1 MEVPEPTIEFIHRM
15 PVQLRFRDIDMFGHV
30 NNNIYFEIMDLAKAS
45 FYAQIQG
52 GHLSPENIGLLVV
65 NVNCD
70 FFRPT
75 RLEEPIE
82 VLTGVLRLSEH
93 SIRLEQ
99 RVINSETGE
108 VKVVCR
114 TVLAGFDAHT
124 GSGAPVPAIYR
135 EYLEK
140 ILPST

>member
-1 MEVPEPTIEFIHRM
+1 MQVPEPTIEFVHRM

-30 NNNIYFEIMDLAKAS
+30 NNNIYFELMDLAKAA

-52 GHLSPENIGLLVV
+52 GHLNPENIGLLVV

-114 TVLAGFDAHT
+114 TVLAGFDPAT
-124 GSGAPVPAIYR
+124 GSGAPVPAIYG
-135 EYLEK
+135 EYIEK
-140 ILPST
+140 ILP